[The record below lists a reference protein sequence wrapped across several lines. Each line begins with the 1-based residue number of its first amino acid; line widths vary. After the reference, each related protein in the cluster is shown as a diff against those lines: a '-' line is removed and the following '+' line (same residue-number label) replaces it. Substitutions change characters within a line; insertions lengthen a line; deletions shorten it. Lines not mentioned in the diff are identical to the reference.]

1 MPRNTQG
8 RESTLKRILL
18 LTLCILTVTAG
29 ITNVAAAPFF
39 TGTSRLAAFMSP
51 LERTMPTW
59 HQDWYVSMLEN
70 AGYKV
75 DVLINEDVSIA
86 FLETG
91 LAKYDVVILRT
102 DYFTGEGL
110 NYFCAGD
117 PATSKTRSTYA
128 HEISSHEVDVQ
139 ECTGFSLLFLMNNY
153 PAGSLHGFVYVIS
166 GASAELASA
175 FIKAGASAFIGYFE
189 DIYGLAWG
197 RLDALS
203 TQVLKYMS
211 RGASVKD
218 ALNQLYR
225 YLMSGHGMT
234 ATLPPIYWYGDG
246 DFKL

>member
-1 MPRNTQG
+1 MQRNTQG
-8 RESTLKRILL
+8 REFTLKRIIL

-39 TGTSRLAAFMSP
+39 TGTSKLAAFLSP

-75 DVLINEDVSIA
+75 DVLINENVSIA

-102 DYFTGEGL
+102 DYFTGEGF

-117 PATSKTRSTYA
+117 PATRQTRSTYA
-128 HEISSHEVDVQ
+128 GEISRHEVDVA
-139 ECTGFSLLFLMNNY
+139 ECTGFSMLFLMNNY
-153 PAGSLHGFVYVIS
+153 PVGSLHGFFYVIS
-166 GASAELASA
+166 GASAELASVL
-175 FIKAGASAFIGYFE
+175 IKAGAAAFIGYYE
-189 DIYGLAWG
+189 DIYGLSWG
-197 RLDALS
+197 RMDALA

-211 RGASVKD
+211 HGASVKD
-218 ALNQLYR
+218 AIIQLYR
-225 YLMSGHGMT
+225 YLMTGHGVT
-234 ATLPPIYWYGDG
+234 AALPPIYWYGNG